1 MKKEQKRKL
10 LEQDACYRSIRGI
23 ARWMDRY
30 GLDPVIGLLFP
41 TVGDI
46 LTTVMMLPFLYLSV
60 FRIKSVPLSLAIVYN
75 TLTDLFL
82 SIVPFG
88 IGDLLDFF
96 NRAYRQNC
104 RLIIGFVEDD
114 NDIQKEVN
122 RKAGWMGLCI
132 VILLILIYVV
142 ARVSFIVLTWVWDL
156 IAGWLA

>member
-1 MKKEQKRKL
+1 
-10 LEQDACYRSIRGI
+10 
-23 ARWMDRY
+23 MDRY